1 VTSERWA
8 QIRQIF
14 EGVIERPA
22 ADRAAYLR
30 ITCARDEELRR
41 EVEGLLKSH
50 DGSGDFLD
58 KPAAEVGRGQF
69 NVTQFGTQLA
79 SGSQFATG
87 QFSNDPGEYQPG
99 YRLGP
104 YQLERRIGRGGMG
117 SVWLATR
124 VDREFKMN
132 VAVKLVKPG
141 MDTQELLRRFR
152 LERQVLA
159 GLEHTNIARLVDG
172 GSTPEGL
179 PYLVMEYVEGTP
191 IDQYCEGRKISVS
204 DRLKLFRDV
213 CAAVQYAHQNL
224 VVHRDIKTGNI
235 LVTGDGTAKLLDFG
249 IAKLMRSEFS
259 TLGAAETRPEMRPMT
274 LDYASPEQ
282 VRGEAITTATD
293 VYSLGVLLY
302 KLLTVKF
309 PYGSQVRSFVALQHA
324 ICEIDPIKPSAVI
337 LTDEKTVI
345 PQATQKIEIGE
356 ETRTKARVRLRRKLA
371 GDLDTIILKAL
382 RKEPHKRYASVEQFS
397 EDVRRYLEGRPV
409 IARSDTF
416 GYRTGKFVRR
426 NLAWVAVAA
435 VLFLG
440 LVVNTVISTR
450 YAEQAEQR
458 DQLAE
463 DQLRAVQARNV
474 TASRD
479 LVSAQMEL
487 ARVRELGLGQPD
499 EALLDYRKALGNA
512 RILVQAPSPD
522 AEARRML
529 ADAAEKVAALAHAE
543 AVARLGEAVTQR
555 EILAQ
560 AATADFA
567 IQREWIAALRRLGLA
582 QFRSRD
588 FLAALATFSRALQT
602 AEALAAH
609 DPQARPDAAACN
621 LAVAEVL
628 VRNGATE
635 AALAK
640 FRKALNL
647 YREVV
652 PSPQISLNAE
662 TPADYERALAEL
674 ASTAPVEL
682 RKPLEA
688 DLAAFKQ

>member
-1 VTSERWA
+1 VTPERWA
-8 QIRQIF
+8 QIRQTF
-14 EGVIERPA
+14 EGALDRPEK
-22 ADRAAYLR
+22 DRAAYLR

-41 EVEGLLKSH
+41 EVEALLASH
-50 DGSGDFLD
+50 EDSGDFLN

-69 NVTQFGTQLA
+69 NVTQFGTQIA
-79 SGSQFATG
+79 AGAQFGTG
-87 QFSNDPGEYQPG
+87 QFSNDPGEYNPG

-104 YQLERRIGRGGMG
+104 YQLERHIGRGGMG

-124 VDREFKMN
+124 VDQEFKMN

-141 MDTQELLRRFR
+141 MDTHEILRRFR

-159 GLEHTNIARLVDG
+159 GLEHTNIARLIDG

-191 IDQYCEGRKISVS
+191 IDQYCESRKVSVS

-235 LVTGDGTAKLLDFG
+235 LVTADGTPKLLDFG

-259 TLGAAETRPEMRPMT
+259 TLAAAETRPEMRPMT

-282 VRGEAITTATD
+282 VRGDAITTASD

-302 KLLTVKF
+302 KMLTGKF
-309 PYGSQVRSFVALQHA
+309 PYGPQVRAFAALQHA
-324 ICEIDPIKPSAVI
+324 ICEVDPIKPSAVI

-356 ETRTKARVRLRRKLA
+356 ETRSKARARLKRKLA

-382 RKEPHKRYASVEQFS
+382 RKEPLKRYASVEQFS

-426 NLAWVAVAA
+426 NLAWVVVAT
-435 VLFLG
+435 VLG
-440 LVVNTVISTR
+440 LALVINAIVATR
-450 YAEQAEQR
+450 YAQQANQR
-458 DQLAE
+458 DQIAE
-463 DQLRAVQARNV
+463 DQLRAAQTRNV
-474 TASRD
+474 TTSRD
-479 LVSAQMEL
+479 LVSAQIELGRIKEL
-487 ARVRELGLGQPD
+487 ALSQPA
-499 EALLDYRKALGNA
+499 EAVLDYRKALESA
-512 RILVQAPSPD
+512 RALVQDRPQD
-522 AEARRML
+522 GEARRML
-529 ADAAEKVAALAHAE
+529 AQAAGRVAALAPAE
-543 AVARLGEAVTQR
+543 AAARYAEAATQM
-555 EILAQ
+555 EVLAQ
-560 AATADFA
+560 AAPADFA
-567 IQREWIAALRRLGLA
+567 AQREWIAALRHLGLA

-588 FLAALATFSRALQT
+588 FLAALATSSRALQT
-602 AEALAAH
+602 AETLASRDARALA
-609 DPQARPDAAACN
+609 DAAACN

-628 VRNGATE
+628 SHNGATD

-640 FRKALNL
+640 FRKALDL
-647 YREVV
+647 YRELVRA
-652 PSPQISLNAE
+652 PQTAVKGQ
-662 TPADYERALAEL
+662 TPVHYEQALAEAA
-674 ASTAPVEL
+674 ASAPPDL
-682 RKPLEA
+682 RKEMET
-688 DLAAFKQ
+688 DLAAFRQ